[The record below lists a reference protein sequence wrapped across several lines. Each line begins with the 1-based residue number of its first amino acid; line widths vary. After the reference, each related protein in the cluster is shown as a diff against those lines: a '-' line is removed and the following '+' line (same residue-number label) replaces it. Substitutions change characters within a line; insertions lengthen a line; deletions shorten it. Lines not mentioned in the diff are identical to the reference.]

1 MQNKSDRD
9 IIQIQKKK
17 ETADV
22 GTEEFIVLNSR
33 VEKLKRDE
41 ASTIVR
47 IQVMKDKIQNLQEA
61 RMLKK
66 GSR

>member
-1 MQNKSDRD
+1 MQKRSNRD
-9 IIQIQKKK
+9 IIRIQNKK
-17 ETADV
+17 ETAGI

-47 IQVMKDKIQNLQEA
+47 IQVMKNKIQHLQEA
-61 RMLKK
+61 RVLKK

>member
-1 MQNKSDRD
+1 MQIRSNHD
-9 IIQIQKKK
+9 IIRIQKKK
-17 ETADV
+17 ETAGI

-47 IQVMKDKIQNLQEA
+47 IQVMKDKIQHLQEA
-61 RMLKK
+61 RVLKK